1 MQLGAR
7 LRRCVVAAVSVA
19 LRGMGGAG
27 AGECYGDGGG
37 LTSAGVAGL
46 AAVMERVGGGGSVVD
61 GGLGDG
67 P

>member
-1 MQLGAR
+1 
-7 LRRCVVAAVSVA
+7 
-19 LRGMGGAG
+19 MGGAG